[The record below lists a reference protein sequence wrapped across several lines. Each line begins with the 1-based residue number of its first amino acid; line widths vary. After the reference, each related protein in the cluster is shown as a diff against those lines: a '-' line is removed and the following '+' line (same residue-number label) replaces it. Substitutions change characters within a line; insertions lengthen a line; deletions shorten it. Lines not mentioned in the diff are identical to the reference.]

1 VTEERRHCLDID
13 LRLPLDRF
21 ELAIRW
27 RPRATALGVF
37 GPSGAGKTTLLES
50 LAGLRPRAAG
60 RIEVGGRV
68 WLDTAAG
75 TRLPPQARGVG
86 YVPQDLLLFPHRDV
100 MGNLTAGRR
109 RAARGREVVSL
120 DRVIDLLEL
129 GDLTARPVASL
140 SGGEKQ
146 RVALG
151 RALCSGP
158 ELLLMDEP
166 LAGLDAA
173 LRRKAVSLLLRV
185 QQELGI
191 PTVYVSHDALEMR
204 LLGSDLL
211 VLRSGRVVANGD
223 PETIFRTPGL
233 WAEAARGGFENV
245 LSGRVEAI
253 AQSTA
258 VVTLAGGASLVA
270 PLADLRPGQRV
281 MLGVS
286 SAALV
291 LAAGTPA
298 GLSAQNIMHARVVSI
313 GEEQTPG
320 EPEGEQLVDVLPDGW
335 ERPVVVALTRRAVES
350 LRVAPGGRVHV
361 ICKTHALRV
370 LASW

>member
-1 VTEERRHCLDID
+1 
-13 LRLPLDRF
+13 
-21 ELAIRW
+21 
-27 RPRATALGVF
+27 
-37 GPSGAGKTTLLES
+37 
-50 LAGLRPRAAG
+50 
-60 RIEVGGRV
+60 
-68 WLDTAAG
+68 
-75 TRLPPQARGVG
+75 VG

-100 MGNLTAGRR
+100 MGNLTAGRA
-109 RAARGREVVSL
+109 RAAREGAPVPM

-129 GDLTARPVASL
+129 EGLTGRPVASL

-158 ELLLMDEP
+158 RLLMMDEP
-166 LAGLDAA
+166 LAGLDAP

-204 LLGSDLL
+204 LLCSEML
-211 VLRSGRVVANGD
+211 VLRGGEVIASGD
-223 PETIFRTPGL
+223 PESVFRGPEL

-258 VVTLAGGASLVA
+258 VVRLAGGASLVA
-270 PLADLRPGQRV
+270 PLADLRPGQNVR
-281 MLGVS
+281 LGVS
-286 SAALV
+286 SSALL
-291 LAAGTPA
+291 LAAGSPA
-298 GLSAQNIMHARVVSI
+298 GLSAQNIMSARVVSI

-320 EPEGEQLVDVLPDGW
+320 EPEGEQLVDVIPDGW
-335 ERPVVVALTRRAVES
+335 DRPIVAALTRRAVDS
-350 LRVAPGGRVHV
+350 LGVAPGVRVHL